1 MSRERET
8 KTICIVILEKILKD
22 KEKDERRTWAEE
34 NIAATINKRGGKRD
48 RDDSGTAQSKLVWL
62 NELRK

>member
-8 KTICIVILEKILKD
+8 KTICIIILEEILKD
-22 KEKDERRTWAEE
+22 KEKDERRTRAEE
-34 NIAATINKRGGKRD
+34 KTAATINKRGGKRD
-48 RDDSGTAQSKLVWL
+48 RDDLGTGQSKLAWL